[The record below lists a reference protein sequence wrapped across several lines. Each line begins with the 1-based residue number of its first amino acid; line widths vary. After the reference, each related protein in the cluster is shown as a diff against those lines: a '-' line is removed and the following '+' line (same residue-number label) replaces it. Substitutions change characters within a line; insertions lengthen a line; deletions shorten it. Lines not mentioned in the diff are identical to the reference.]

1 MSAAALEAAL
11 HALGIDCAV
20 EARDALAILVPRD
33 HACDLSRLEQREL
46 ALRLGREH
54 GFTHVAIELAPTSG
68 A

>member
-11 HALGIDCAV
+11 HAVGIDCAV
-20 EARDALAILVPRD
+20 EAREALAILVPRD
-33 HACDLSRLEQREL
+33 DTCDLSRVERREL

-54 GFTHVAIELAPTSG
+54 GFTHVAIELTPTSG